1 MTASIPGIEAS
12 REAGI
17 ETGIEASKE
26 AGLEAGIEAGIEASI
41 EASKQAGIKAQLT
54 KKENNKKLKRSDLDP
69 TPPAQQSWRNLPPVL
84 GTRKKERKKAR
95 GKPSRQMAGGLT
107 NARACAHAGRKL

>member
-1 MTASIPGIEAS
+1 EAGIEAS

-17 ETGIEASKE
+17 EAGIEASKE
-26 AGLEAGIEAGIEASI
+26 TGIEASI
-41 EASKQAGIKAQLT
+41 ETSRQAGIKAQLT

-84 GTRKKERKKAR
+84 GTQKKERKQEGNPPAR
-95 GKPSRQMAGGLT
+95 WREV
-107 NARACAHAGRKL
+107 